1 MTGRPVIHDRTSADG
16 RRRVDTAKQPGL
28 VAVCVHASWCS
39 FYGRSRGR
47 SGDREKGIRLPMSVV
62 KRSSSDRGLACLL
75 GLARLCVCAVVAG
88 SVLSRQFDAPAR
100 SRTSTLD
107 RPPGPACSPRR
118 VPMMTRCS
126 LYAHPR
132 NSPSPDPKPDLS
144 DLAAPNA
151 ESKQP
156 HGVQHTSNVPLETYR
171 YRVGTVSRV
180 CPGSPAVFTAAS

>member
-16 RRRVDTAKQPGL
+16 WRRVDTAKQPGL

-62 KRSSSDRGLACLL
+62 KRSSSDRGLRVSWV
-75 GLARLCVCAVVAG
+75 ARLCVCAVVAG
-88 SVLSRQFDAPAR
+88 SVLSRQFDATAR

-107 RPPGPACSPRR
+107 RPPACSPEPRR
-118 VPMMTRCS
+118 PMMTRCS

-144 DLAAPNA
+144 DLAA
-151 ESKQP
+151 Q
-156 HGVQHTSNVPLETYR
+156 
-171 YRVGTVSRV
+171 
-180 CPGSPAVFTAAS
+180 